1 MKENKKHKKEAHR
14 EDPVEQV
21 EQQETPT
28 TDEETAAPEP
38 KGEEESK
45 VDDLLDKFAELQDSY
60 LRLRAE
66 FDNYKKRTL
75 REKSDLMKYG
85 AERTVVTM
93 LDVLD
98 DFDRAVESMDQAAD
112 VDAVKEGVL
121 LVKDKFISA
130 LRSEGVHEMEVQGVD
145 FDPELHEA
153 VAMSDGTE
161 EQKGKIIDC
170 VLKGYVLNDK
180 VIRHPK
186 VVVGK

>member
-1 MKENKKHKKEAHR
+1 MKENKKHKKDPHQ

-28 TDEETAAPEP
+28 TDEEMAAPEP

-45 VDDLLDKFAELQDSY
+45 VDDLLDKYAELQDSY

-121 LVKDKFISA
+121 LVRISLSA
-130 LRSEGVHEMEVQGVD
+130 PSAPRACMRWRYRASTLIPSCMRLS
-145 FDPELHEA
+145 P
-153 VAMSDGTE
+153 
-161 EQKGKIIDC
+161 
-170 VLKGYVLNDK
+170 
-180 VIRHPK
+180 
-186 VVVGK
+186 